1 MLCNTTKFDF
11 LTILENFKATILIK
25 TSLNYTWETFIEV
38 AIWLICALGIGA
50 KQLIKKINEIQKNDE
65 PQNRINFLSGVKS
78 SCKCW
83 LVNGSYQ
90 LIWEVYVAALITVH
104 IRHACKAA
112 EEYHRHFS
120 YLRIIC
126 LRFPLRIRAHQS
138 IPFIRYAF
146 CNSEAVD
153 R

>member
-1 MLCNTTKFDF
+1 MSLISVCNRMKSLPFLKILVNSKASSLSEEAIGICHLRLNLCTWYRC
-11 LTILENFKATILIK
+11 K
-25 TSLNYTWETFIEV
+25 TV
-38 AIWLICALGIGA
+38 
-50 KQLIKKINEIQKNDE
+50 QNELMN
-65 PQNRINFLSGVKS
+65 LSTSVHFS
-78 SCKCW
+78 VRCW
-83 LVNGSYQ
+83 LVRFYWVNGSYQ
-90 LIWEVYVAALITVH
+90 FIWEVYVAAFITVH

-112 EEYHRHFS
+112 QEYHRHFS

-126 LRFPLRIRAHQS
+126 LRLPLRIRAHQS